1 MLTSDAHYHAFA
13 CTSLAI
19 TDQHK
24 HVYHGRTLEFSSDE
38 PESILA
44 CYPKSHVF
52 QIKAPDGSLGLKYRV
67 KYPFLAITAPVS
79 IIGARDVLEGVNS
92 AGLAFSLNMITDS
105 ELAPL
110 SPKNTL
116 KRYQ

>member
-44 CYPKSHVF
+44 YYPKSHVF
-52 QIKAPDGSLGLKYRV
+52 QRKAPDGVWALSQYAMAELKKQSLKMHQW
-67 KYPFLAITAPVS
+67 I
-79 IIGARDVLEGVNS
+79 
-92 AGLAFSLNMITDS
+92 
-105 ELAPL
+105 
-110 SPKNTL
+110 
-116 KRYQ
+116 RYWERMTSSNCM